1 LLIKHVIFVLAS
13 GDTKSVCNA
22 LWEAV
27 LSFLTTL
34 IQIQCAPAVGVLA
47 IVLQKQ
53 WNPIAGLY
61 C

>member
-1 LLIKHVIFVLAS
+1 VIFVLAS